1 MPFAFYPLAIQEIME
16 KTQVISWFLVIILAV
31 LSHPVLGQQ
40 VRNFPVDSKLGN
52 LTAVSFPQFT
62 INGQQMI
69 MGAGGQIRGVDNLII
84 MPSVANYVG
93 LVRYQLD
100 IMGNLHR
107 VWILTP
113 NEVKAAENE
122 GQQIPKK
129 RFLFF

>member
-1 MPFAFYPLAIQEIME
+1 MK
-16 KTQVISWFLVIILAV
+16 KTQAMPLLLVMLVAFC
-31 LSHPVLGQQ
+31 PDFALGQQ
-40 VRNFPVDSKLGN
+40 TRKFPIDSQLGN
-52 LTAVSFPQFT
+52 LTVVNFPQFT

-84 MPSVANYVG
+84 LPSTANYIG

-113 NEVKAAENE
+113 DEVKEAESE
-122 GQQIPKK
+122 GQQIPKPQK

>member
-1 MPFAFYPLAIQEIME
+1 MK
-16 KTQVISWFLVIILAV
+16 KTQAMSWLLVIVPVMLA
-31 LSHPVLGQQ
+31 HPVFSQQ

-52 LTAVSFPQFT
+52 LTAASFPLFT
-62 INGQQMI
+62 INGQQMQ

-84 MPSVANYVG
+84 LPTTANYIG

-113 NEVKAAENE
+113 DEVKAAENE
-122 GQQIPKK
+122 GQKIPKK